1 MEFSV
6 LERIHLLGILPKEG
20 DITTLR
26 IIRDLRDALSFSED
40 DHKLLK
46 FQSAGEGRIIWD
58 VEGLK
63 AVGLKDVPVGEKAQ
77 DIILEVLKKL
87 NDGKK
92 LTLDAMSLYERFV
105 ENKGVERISST
116 NGHKKG
122 KVPQKAKVEA

>member
-6 LERIHLLGILPKEG
+6 LERINLLSILPKEG

-40 DHKLLK
+40 DHKLLH
-46 FQSAGEGRIIWD
+46 FQAVGGQTAWD
-58 VEGLK
+58 VKGGK
-63 AVGLKDVPVGEKAQ
+63 AVGLKDVPLGEKAL
-77 DIILEVLKKL
+77 DIIKDVLKKL
-87 NDGKK
+87 NEWKK
-92 LTLDAMSLYERFV
+92 LTLDTLALYERFV